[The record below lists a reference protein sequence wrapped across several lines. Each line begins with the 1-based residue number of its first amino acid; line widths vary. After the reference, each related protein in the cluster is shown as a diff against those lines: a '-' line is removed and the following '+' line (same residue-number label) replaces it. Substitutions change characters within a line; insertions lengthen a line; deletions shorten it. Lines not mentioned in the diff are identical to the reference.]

1 MRILFVIPGDIN
13 LPTGGYRYDKEII
26 NAWKASGIDVE
37 LISLEGNYPFPSEQ
51 DKANAL
57 KAIEKF
63 PDAKVAVVDG
73 LLGGASPE
81 FMQALSKIMPVT
93 ALIHHPLCLENGL
106 DENTAQNLKV
116 SEQKGLEFVSQI
128 ITTSPATTKTVSQL
142 FGVESTKTHTVL
154 PGVKRTQVSKGSQ
167 SETVHLLC
175 VGSVIERKGHKFLLH
190 SLSRLKDLNWR
201 LDCYGS
207 TEFDTK
213 LFDELQ
219 SFVKAENMSEKVAF
233 HGAVSDEMIEA
244 AYTTSDV
251 FVLPSLFEG
260 YGMVYA
266 EAIVRGLPI
275 IASTAGAIPDTVP
288 QTCGI
293 LVEPEN
299 TNMLTQALEQMI
311 SNEHLRNN
319 YRQGAMTA
327 AEDFPTW
334 QGSATQFREL
344 LKDMT

>member
-26 NAWKASGIDVE
+26 NAWKDSGIEVG
-37 LISLEGNYPFPSEQ
+37 LISLEGNYPFPTEH
-51 DKANAL
+51 DKAKAL
-57 KAIEKF
+57 DAIKGF
-63 PDAKVAVVDG
+63 GDADIAVIDG

-81 FMQALSKIMPVT
+81 FMQALSKIMPIT

-106 DENTAQNLKV
+106 DEETAQTLKA

-128 ITTSPATTKTVSQL
+128 ITTSPATTKTVSEL
-142 FGVESTKTHTVL
+142 FGFESHKIHTVL
-154 PGVKRTQVSKGSQ
+154 PGVKRTQISHGSQ
-167 SETVHLLC
+167 SKSIHLLC
-175 VGSVIERKGHKFLLH
+175 VSSIIERKGHTFLLQA
-190 SLSRLKDLNWR
+190 LSQLEDLNWR

-213 LFDELQ
+213 LFIGLQ
-219 SFVKAENMSEKVAF
+219 DFVMAEDLSQKVAF

-244 AYTTSDV
+244 AYAKSDV
-251 FVLPSLFEG
+251 FVLPSLYEG

-275 IASTAGAIPDTVP
+275 IATTAGAIPDTVP
-288 QTCGI
+288 KTCGI

-299 TNMLTQALEQMI
+299 INMLTQALEQMI
-311 SNEHLRNN
+311 SDEAFRND
-319 YRQGAMTA
+319 YRKGAMTA
-327 AEDFPTW
+327 AADFPTW
-334 QGSATQFREL
+334 QGSATRFAEI
-344 LKDMT
+344 LKDIT